1 MTLDLRKPVA
11 VLFLLL
17 GSLLAGYGVAFPDAH
32 AEVVAKF
39 NVNLIW
45 GAAMIAFAGLL
56 LGLSAR
62 ASRRSPSE
70 QSMDLAATTSTTTER
85 AAGELLDLN
94 KIRNS

>member
-17 GSLLAGYGVAFPDAH
+17 GSLLVGYGLAFPGAH

-45 GAAMIAFAGLL
+45 GAAMIAFAGLFL
-56 LGLSAR
+56 SLSAR
-62 ASRRSPSE
+62 AARRSTSKND
-70 QSMDLAATTSTTTER
+70 MDSAAPTSTGTEP
-85 AAGELLDLN
+85 AAREALDLS

>member
-17 GSLLAGYGVAFPDAH
+17 GSLLAGYGVAFPGAH

-56 LGLSAR
+56 LSLSAR
-62 ASRRSPSE
+62 AARRSTSKND
-70 QSMDLAATTSTTTER
+70 MDLAATPSTSTEPSAR
-85 AAGELLDLN
+85 ELLDLN
-94 KIRNS
+94 KMRNS